1 VPETE
6 TNEQGG
12 KNRKISTETTRA
24 DAASYSENA
33 KAEDTHYKK
42 TKTKFTNTNAW
53 T

>member
-1 VPETE
+1 MNKGAKT
-6 TNEQGG
+6 G
-12 KNRKISTETTRA
+12 KRSTETTRT
-24 DAASYSENA
+24 DAASSYSENA

>member
-12 KNRKISTETTRA
+12 KNRKRSTETTRA

-42 TKTKFTNTNAW
+42 TKTKLTNTNAW